1 MSKVKNWLIGGAAIV
16 AIGGI
21 GYASFGKP
29 AQQTDGKVVTVGI
42 MSGSKQDSQIWQ
54 SVAKTAKKDYGIT
67 LKFKEFSD
75 YNQPN
80 KALANGDIDI
90 NAFQHYAFLD
100 ASNKA
105 TGNKIVA
112 LGDTVISPIRLYSN
126 TYKNVSDFKSGD
138 TIVVPNDASN
148 ESRALYVLKAAGL
161 IDLKPG
167 LKTATVKDITKNP
180 KDLKIKELAADQ
192 TARALSDV
200 QGAVVNGTY
209 ADTAG
214 MDYKKAIFVEPINK
228 DSHQWVNI
236 IAVNAKDKNKQALKD
251 VVKAYQTQTTKA
263 VIDKVYDGA
272 ELAAWGK
279 DFSK

>member
-1 MSKVKNWLIGGAAIV
+1 MSKVTSWLIGGAAIV

-21 GYASFGKP
+21 GYASFGNNGSK
-29 AQQTDGKVVTVGI
+29 ADDKIVKVGI
-42 MSGSKQDSQIWQ
+42 MSGSKQDTQIWQ
-54 SVAKTAKKDYGIT
+54 SVAKTAKKQYGIT

-80 KALANGDIDI
+80 KALADGDIDI

-105 TGNKIVA
+105 TNSKVVA
-112 LGDTVISPIRLYSN
+112 IGDTVISPIRLYSN
-126 TYKNVSDFKSGD
+126 TYKNLSDFKAGD
-138 TIVVPNDASN
+138 TIAVPNDASN
-148 ESRALYVLKAAGL
+148 ESRSLYVLKAAGL

-167 LKTATVKDITKNP
+167 LQTATVKDITKNP

-214 MDYKKAIFVEPINK
+214 LDYKKAIFVEPINK

-236 IAVNAKDKNKQALKD
+236 IAANAKDKNKVVLKD
-251 VVKAYQTQTTKA
+251 VVKAYQTQTTKD
-263 VIDKVYDGA
+263 VINKVYDGV